1 MRDALSDKAENQ
13 IACEEGSEGDC
24 RLSLN
29 PFAPDVSLLA
39 V

>member
-1 MRDALSDKAENQ
+1 MQDALSDKAENQ
-13 IACEEGSEGDC
+13 IACKEGSEGDC

-29 PFAPDVSLLA
+29 LFVLDVPLLS